1 MLSYGHTVE
10 ITIFVRHGH
19 TDKGVGTTLMKA
31 LLYALRKTK
40 HVSREAGYEN
50 NPQEYDIRHVLAI
63 MSVDDETPKKGL
75 ELRNWYLHWGFQQVG
90 RLKNVGFKNGRR

>member
-1 MLSYGHTVE
+1 ME

-19 TDKGVGTTLMKA
+19 TDKGVGTKLMKA